1 MTESAQVFKGVHDT
15 PNYTDIFFDK
25 PMRLWVAVP
34 LGLGITATVVSTV
47 LLLDSGYVRTVLVC
61 GVLITALTAGIGAI
75 IPHGRPSLQFR
86 ARSLRHVLRPR
97 ARSSADTATLAP
109 PREVI
114 GNLSFTDHGV
124 YAHFLLSGLRYY
136 LQPTK
141 KRIGVAERHIT
152 LSRELPSGTWIYGL
166 SVPQDQ
172 RQLLRAMLH
181 GHRDKYDWVTACQNM
196 QATLAEAHPRTRV
209 FWLTIP
215 VDAGRAGHSPVGQ
228 LTKVGDWIAGRDKD
242 SQASLQAYHRLA
254 HDVITALPEEFAPIP
269 VTDEMVDWF
278 WRHNAFRGVFTN
290 PLPRRRAPGRLS
302 GSQLPIAEFDE
313 GDQAHRPARSW
324 WLRWIPSFQKVLRV
338 CNPDDLYPDSYQAI
352 VPVVD
357 MPRQGIQFPGS
368 EVLAALDDLDTGATF
383 DFAIPLVMRSR
394 EVEAVRND
402 RAKENI
408 NEQFEMRRD
417 ARDGD
422 AELRRTGRQL
432 AEYQRL
438 LSTNTDERPL
448 ETGFVIAIGAGDERT
463 LDYSIKRLREELS
476 GSGQVVVRYYRGAQ
490 QRLWAAFNPGV
501 AHHKTGVE
509 EFVYPTTT
517 GKWSRFVPITS
528 SQVGNS
534 TGVLLGFNQ
543 SNALNSAV
551 LVDLPGTARRNHN
564 PCLVC
569 GGAPGYGKSYAAK
582 RLVRAEIQRGAQAFI
597 VDPDI
602 AEWAEALADIP
613 NKAIIDMGGDE
624 FGCCPLRLFPEK
636 VAGGYWLD
644 YMVPMM
650 GLDSR
655 STAVQRLRPLLTAS
669 ARRRLGI
676 TSTAALMNYIA
687 SIQAPL
693 TGADTRPDH
702 LAQLASDLQPVLIA
716 LQSWA
721 TYDFTQA
728 IFDDTLPVP
737 DLNALDVTIWLTSSL
752 DLPDAEEMSTPHLY
766 EALSDR
772 KKASVAIYGML
783 VRLARITFFANKYRF
798 GLIVLEEAGGLLNSR
813 AGASDAHLISRRAR
827 KHYTGLVIIT
837 QDPVADLKLMGDK
850 FITQQ
855 LIMPFESDE
864 LAREVAR
871 RAGIRVED
879 FDDIEEYFLAE
890 PSPEHMRDPTAF
902 DDDFTAAITGAPDRG
917 DREGYGF
924 FVDEFRRPAP
934 IRVAAEPDPVLHAA
948 YDTTPGRAAA

>member
-15 PNYTDIFFDK
+15 PNYTDVFFDK

-34 LGLGITATVVSTV
+34 LGLGITATVVSAV

-61 GVLITALTAGIGAI
+61 GLLITALTAGIGAI
-75 IPHGRPSLQFR
+75 VPTGRPSLQFR
-86 ARSLRHVLRPR
+86 ARSLWRTLRPHS
-97 ARSSADTATLAP
+97 ASSADIAMLAP

-114 GNLSFTDHGV
+114 GNLSFTEHGV
-124 YAHFLLSGLRYY
+124 YAHFLLAGLRYY

-152 LSRELPSGTWIYGL
+152 LARELPSGPWIYGL

-181 GHRDKYDWVTACQNM
+181 GHRDKQDWVSACQQM
-196 QATLAEAHPRTRV
+196 QATLAEENPRTRV

-242 SQASLQAYHRLA
+242 SEASLEAYHRLA
-254 HDVITALPEEFAPIP
+254 DDVITALPEEFAPIP

-290 PLPRRRAPGRLS
+290 PMPRRRAPGRLS
-302 GSQLPIAEFDE
+302 GSQLPVADFDE
-313 GDQAHRPARSW
+313 GDQAHRPVRSW
-324 WLRWIPSFQKVLRV
+324 WLRWIPSFKKVLRV
-338 CNPDDLYPDSYQAI
+338 SNPDGLYPDSYQAI
-352 VPVVD
+352 LPVVD
-357 MPRQGIQFPGS
+357 MPSQGIQFPGS
-368 EVLAALDDLDTGATF
+368 EVMAALDDLDTGATF
-383 DFAIPLVMRSR
+383 DFAIPLVTRSR
-394 EVEAVRND
+394 EMETVRND

-408 NEQFEMRRD
+408 NEQFQMRRD

-448 ETGFVIAIGAGDERT
+448 ETGFFIAIGAADERT

-476 GSGQVVVRYYRGAQ
+476 GSGQIVVRYYRGAQ
-490 QRLWAAFNPGV
+490 QHLWAAFNPGV
-501 AHHKTGVE
+501 AHHKSNADQ
-509 EFVYPTTT
+509 FLYPTTT

-551 LVDLPGTARRNHN
+551 LIDLPATARRNHN

-582 RLVRAEIQRGAQAFI
+582 RVVRAEIQRGAQAFI

-602 AEWAEALADIP
+602 AEWADALADIP
-613 NKAIIDMGGDE
+613 NKAIIDMGGGE
-624 FGCCPLRLFPEK
+624 FGCCPLRIFPEK

-655 STAVQRLRPLLTAS
+655 STAVQRLRTLLTAA

-693 TGADTRPDH
+693 DGPDTRPTQ
-702 LAQLASDLQPVLIA
+702 LAQLAQDLQPVLVA

-728 IFDDTLPVP
+728 IFDDTLAVP
-737 DLNALDVTIWLTSSL
+737 NLATLDVSIWLTSSL
-752 DLPDAEEMSTPHLY
+752 DLPDAEEMSTQHLY

-783 VRLARITFFANKYRF
+783 VRLARITFFANKSRF
-798 GLIVLEEAGGLLNSR
+798 GIIVLEEAGGLLNSR

-837 QDPVADLKLMGDK
+837 QDPVADLKLMGAR

-855 LIMPFESDE
+855 LIMPFEDDE

-879 FDDIEEYFLAE
+879 YDDIEEYFLAE